1 MTRRSERELRE
12 VRAITE
18 VVNGVLE
25 NWGIEMDRDGSDDRE
40 PSERFAAMI
49 GDDEAVEY
57 EEVYA
62 LILDVA
68 KEIFAMTGKVDA
80 PPTTYDYPPLYAGEG
95 LHDNRLL
102 PTTEESWKR
111 EHRDYEGGQ
120 LYEPADGRPAR
131 PIVTMWHDPYETPGE
146 AIARLNTEA
155 VENAREA
162 QRLADIIRRAYSSQ
176 GWDIGSTK
184 NILIPGLDGYHQTLL
199 TQQEKCGHN
208 DTRVNRAG
216 FVECNDCGRVWA
228 RAQDDS
234 FERADAELARKAPL
248 YTETCSLSFAPEATR
263 DGWWLYLNLI
273 DDHDEEIAVL
283 ILNDQDASKLSDS
296 LAERVREGRK
306 TWG

>member
-1 MTRRSERELRE
+1 VTRRSERELRE

-131 PIVTMWHDPYETPGE
+131 PIVTMWHDPYETPSE

-162 QRLADIIRRAYSSQ
+162 QRLADIIRRTYGTQ
-176 GWDIGSTK
+176 GWDIGTVK
-184 NILIPGLDGYHQTLL
+184 TMLLPGLDDYHSALL
-199 TQQEKCGHN
+199 RQQERCGHN

-216 FVECNDCGRVWA
+216 WVECNDCGRVWA
-228 RAQDDS
+228 AAPVGIPTGQPYRTDHWGIGFS
-234 FERADAELARKAPL
+234 EGSSRDAWWVEV
-248 YTETCSLSFAPEATR
+248 SLM
-263 DGWWLYLNLI
+263 
-273 DDHDEEIAVL
+273 DENNDEHAVL
-283 ILNDQDASKLSDS
+283 TLTDKEALELSTHLD
-296 LAERVREGRK
+296 ERVREGRK
-306 TWG
+306 DWS